1 MVLGFGSRKKK
12 KGDDAPVVRPSP
24 SLPEMS
30 SQGIP
35 WPQDLVD
42 INDIRHTPPS
52 GQPAR
57 GAAKTSFSSPD
68 RSAIPFHKPFRMSP
82 GKSPSADAAGG
93 GPIASLYMSHPP
105 SAFSVQQQQKTRAHD
120 TRSRHSQRRSR
131 VAPTF
136 NLMVSGAFLFA
147 RVDADGHLLGR
158 WRSGHRKGEYFHR
171 FLYFFLL
178 LKRIGKQSS
187 LLRLIIDTADI
198 SPTATVEQRKSMD
211 NFLQESTKRTQRINS
226 ACVEICE
233 SRFDRVLLSVIDTP
247 GLDFQ
252 DGHELKLERQV
263 SVIMKYLDLQ
273 YADTMDEVSSGVTF
287 VAVLVADH
295 PCRNPK

>member
-1 MVLGFGSRKKK
+1 MRQ
-12 KGDDAPVVRPSP
+12 SP

-30 SQGIP
+30 ATGVP

-42 INDIRHTPPS
+42 VNAIRQQQQQHPPTTP
-52 GQPAR
+52 PAR

-68 RSAIPFHKPFRMSP
+68 RGAISFHKPFRMSP
-82 GKSPSADAAGG
+82 NKSATGDSHGPS
-93 GPIASLYMSHPP
+93 PIASLYMSPHPP
-105 SAFSVQQQQKTRAHD
+105 SAFATQQQQKTRTYD

-136 NLMVSGAFLFA
+136 NLMVRLFSFISV
-147 RVDADGHLLGR
+147 RNPLCITLPLLRIGR
-158 WRSGHRKGEYFHR
+158 WRSGNRKGTSPIIFS
-171 FLYFFLL
+171 
-178 LKRIGKQSS
+178 RIYHSLTKTYQNHQSS
-187 LLRLIIDTADI
+187 LLRLIVDTSDI
-198 SPTATVEQRKSMD
+198 SPTATPEQRQSMD
-211 NFLQESTKRTQRINS
+211 KFLQECTKRTERISS

-247 GLDFQ
+247 GLDFL

-273 YADTMDEVSSGVTF
+273 YADTMDEVCTLFFFPSSAF
-287 VAVLVADH
+287 YPLRCSCANKSL
-295 PCRNPK
+295 